1 MYIRVML
8 ADDHPLILLGARQ
21 VLGAELGITL
31 VGEANNTDALFG
43 LLACVECD
51 VLVTDFSMPGVR
63 NADGLVMLGMI
74 RRRFPAVR
82 IVVLTMLDNP
92 ALLQNMRDAGALGLL
107 SKRGDMAEL
116 PAAIICAHQHRV
128 FLGKS
133 VQKAIEMLRRAR
145 ASAVPAQ
152 ALSPRE
158 IEVLRLYVGGMSVSE
173 VAQHLHRSI
182 KTISTHKHSA
192 MEKLGLRGDADLYH
206 YAARNGLA

>member
-1 MYIRVML
+1 M
-8 ADDHPLILLGARQ
+8 
-21 VLGAELGITL
+21 
-31 VGEANNTDALFG
+31 
-43 LLACVECD
+43 
-51 VLVTDFSMPGVR
+51 
-63 NADGLVMLGMI
+63 
-74 RRRFPAVR
+74 R

-116 PAAIICAHQHRV
+116 SAAVICAYQRRA

-133 VQKAIEMLRRAR
+133 VQKAIALVGTAR
-145 ASAVPAQ
+145 ATADPAL

-192 MEKLGLRGDADLYH
+192 MEKLGLRSDADLYH
-206 YAARNGLA
+206 YAVQNGLA